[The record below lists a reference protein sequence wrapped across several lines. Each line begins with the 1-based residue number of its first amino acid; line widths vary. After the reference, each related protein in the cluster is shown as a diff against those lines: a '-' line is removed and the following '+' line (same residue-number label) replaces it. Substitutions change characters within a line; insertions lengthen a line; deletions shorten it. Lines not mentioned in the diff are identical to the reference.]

1 MRSRFGVGM
10 TPPKVLGTPYPWS
23 SVMMSRTFGAPLG
36 GTMRGGHHGVES
48 LALSLITPP
57 NFGGGGGICFPSIE
71 VVALGEPGVPVT
83 CCAATRAEVASPNTA
98 RNTATRIVCP
108 IHLMSALLCF
118 FFLPEKWPGG
128 FFRRTVPCKLGEF
141 AMTLTRVLSR
151 CNCQKLRCA
160 AQHQVGGAKL
170 WAKTQ
175 ELVRLETHVPSLHKE
190 SIKGPVVLP
199 VSGELTRRQ

>member
-83 CCAATRAEVASPNTA
+83 CCATALGAPPALKSMATIDNARVIFTSHFIRVHLVLLQAPSKSRPTIDYMCDRKAALASRP
-98 RNTATRIVCP
+98 
-108 IHLMSALLCF
+108 
-118 FFLPEKWPGG
+118 
-128 FFRRTVPCKLGEF
+128 
-141 AMTLTRVLSR
+141 
-151 CNCQKLRCA
+151 LR
-160 AQHQVGGAKL
+160 
-170 WAKTQ
+170 
-175 ELVRLETHVPSLHKE
+175 
-190 SIKGPVVLP
+190 
-199 VSGELTRRQ
+199 